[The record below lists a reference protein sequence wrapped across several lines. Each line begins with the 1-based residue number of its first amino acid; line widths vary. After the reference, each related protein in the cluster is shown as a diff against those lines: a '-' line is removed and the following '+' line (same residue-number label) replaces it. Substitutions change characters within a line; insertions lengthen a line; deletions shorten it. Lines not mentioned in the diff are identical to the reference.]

1 MERFAK
7 TVRGKKYIKLEILWF
22 FDDFRGEEEEVNSL
36 AQNCLILN
44 ANLAE
49 IKTSKIGLRHL
60 QIN

>member
-44 ANLAE
+44 ANWAE
-49 IKTSKIGLRHL
+49 TKTSKIGLRHL